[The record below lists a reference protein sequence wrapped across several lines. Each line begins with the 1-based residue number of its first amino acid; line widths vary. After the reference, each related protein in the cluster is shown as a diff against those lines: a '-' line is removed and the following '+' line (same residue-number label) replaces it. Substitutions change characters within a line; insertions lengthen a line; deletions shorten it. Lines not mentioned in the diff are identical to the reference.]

1 MQIPLYSVRSPADAE
16 EFSAVLS
23 GRAAVAYEN
32 TSGAGDA
39 VAGEVAAILEQVR
52 SRGLEAVLEYTRRFD
67 APEFREEQFAPD
79 AETLDRAVS
88 AVPARDVA
96 IMRRAW
102 DNIRAF
108 HENDKEQS
116 RIEMRPEGGIVG
128 RLVRPVDRA
137 GLYVPGGK
145 GGETPLVSSL
155 LMGAAPALAAG
166 VPEIAVVTPPRRD
179 GSVNPHIAAAACM
192 IGLTEV
198 YAAGSAWAAA
208 ALAYGAGPL
217 RAVDVVAGPG
227 NIYVA
232 AAKRLLQGRIGIDMV
247 AGPSEICIVADA
259 SVPPAWIAA
268 DMLAQAEHDEM
279 ASAVLICTE
288 DATAQAVRRELERR
302 CAELPRRVAALASLA
317 RYGAIVRVPD
327 TATAMALVNRIAPEH
342 LELAVSDPWSL
353 LHLVRNAGAIF
364 LGLYS
369 AEVFGDYFAGP
380 NHVLPTMG
388 TARFSSGLSVSTFC
402 KKSSLLA
409 LNRAFAADCA
419 RDTAAL
425 ARLEGLEAHAQAALC
440 RLEDN

>member
-16 EFSAVLS
+16 EFQAVPTR
-23 GRAAVAYEN
+23 RAAAYAN
-32 TSGAGDA
+32 TGGGVDA
-39 VAGEVAAILEQVR
+39 VAEQVAEILEQVR

-79 AETLDRAVS
+79 AEDLDRTAS
-88 AVPARDVA
+88 AVPAHDLA
-96 IMRRAW
+96 IIRRAW
-102 DNIRAF
+102 ENIRAF
-108 HENDKEQS
+108 HEHDKEQS
-116 RIEMRPEGGIVG
+116 RFETRPEGGIVG

-179 GSVNPHIAAAACM
+179 GSINPHIAAAARM
-192 IGLTEV
+192 IGLKEI
-198 YAAGSAWAAA
+198 YAAGSAWAVA

-227 NIYVA
+227 NIHVA
-232 AAKRLLQGRIGIDMV
+232 AAKHLLRGRVGVDMV

-259 SVPPAWIAA
+259 SAPPAWIAA
-268 DMLAQAEHDEM
+268 DMLAQAEHDEL

-288 DATAQAVRRELERR
+288 ETTAQAVRLELERR
-302 CAELPRRVAALASLA
+302 CPQLPRSAAAQASLA
-317 RYGAIVRVPD
+317 RYGAIIRVPD

-342 LELAVSDPWSL
+342 LELVVGDPWSL
-353 LHLVRNAGAIF
+353 LHLVRNAGAVF
-364 LGLYS
+364 LGGYS
-369 AEVFGDYFAGP
+369 AEVFGDYCAGP

-409 LNRAFAADCA
+409 LNRAFAADFA

>member
-1 MQIPLYSVRSPADAE
+1 MQIPLYSVRSPVDAE
-16 EFSAVLS
+16 EFFTVLNGRTAACASIS
-23 GRAAVAYEN
+23 GGV
-32 TSGAGDA
+32 DA
-39 VAGEVAAILEQVR
+39 VAEQVAAILEQVR

-79 AETLDRAVS
+79 EEALDRAVS
-88 AVPARDVA
+88 AVSACDLAV
-96 IMRRAW
+96 IRRAW
-102 DNIRAF
+102 ENIRSF

-116 RIEMRPEGGIVG
+116 RFETRPEGGIVG

-166 VPEIAVVTPPRRD
+166 VPEIAVLSPPRRD
-179 GSVNPHIAAAACM
+179 GSVNPHIAAAARM
-192 IGLTEV
+192 IGLKEI
-198 YAAGSAWAAA
+198 YAAGSAWAVA

-227 NIYVA
+227 NIHVS
-232 AAKRLLQGRIGIDMV
+232 AAKHLLRGRIGVDMV
-247 AGPSEICIVADA
+247 AGPSEICIVTDA
-259 SVPPAWIAA
+259 SAPPAWIAA

-288 DATAQAVRRELERR
+288 DATAQAVRSELERR
-302 CAELPRRVAALASLA
+302 CAQAARRDTARASLA
-317 RYGAIVRVPD
+317 RFGAIVRVPD
-327 TATAMALVNRIAPEH
+327 TETAAALVNRIAPEH
-342 LELAVSDPWSL
+342 LELVVSDPWSL
-353 LHLVRNAGAIF
+353 LHQIRNAGAIF
-364 LGLYS
+364 LGRYS
-369 AEVFGDYFAGP
+369 AEVFGDYCAGP

-402 KKSSLLA
+402 KRSSLLA
-409 LNRAFAADCA
+409 LNRAFAAEFA